1 MASATPESTLDTAG
15 MVDEVPATDT
25 GDVIPSSAEAF
36 PDPLA
41 PTPEQNDVA
50 EEGESLLG
58 DEGKTVQA
66 EASESAESADPQAEK
81 AGASDF
87 ADLRVPDSYDVK
99 DEALAQ
105 FKEVAKTAGLSVEQA
120 QAFLDADLKRA
131 EAGNQAYQAHV
142 EAQNKEWSEQS
153 SKDPE
158 IGGVDFE
165 SNLHEAR
172 KFLKSYNDPEMIGM
186 LNKTGLGNHPSFI
199 KLFVRMAKASAEDS
213 TSVLTQP
220 GRRELSVE
228 ERLVPELVDL

>member
-25 GDVIPSSAEAF
+25 GGVIPSSAEAF

-41 PTPEQNDVA
+41 PTPEDNDVA
-50 EEGESLLG
+50 EEGDSLLG
-58 DEGKTVQA
+58 NESKAAQTA
-66 EASESAESADPQAEK
+66 APENPESAESKAE
-81 AGASDF
+81 AAEASDYS
-87 ADLRVPDSYDVK
+87 DLRVPDSFDVK

-105 FKEVAKTAGLSVEQA
+105 FKEVAKTAGLSGEQA

-142 EAQNKEWSEQS
+142 EAQNKEWTEKSNS
-153 SKDPE
+153 DPE

-172 KFLKSYNDPEMIGM
+172 KFLKSYNDPDMVNM

-199 KLFVRMAKASAEDS
+199 KLFVRLAKAGGEDS